1 MDKEKQIEEMEITK
15 IALSICKEKEHCI
28 NLWGEENLRCVN
40 HPYCETAQTVKALYA
55 ASYRKQSDVVSEFA
69 KRIKDIIHRDENIS
83 NSADEYLCDEIDE
96 LAAEFGAEVEE

>member
-1 MDKEKQIEEMEITK
+1 MDKEQQIEGIRQVVGAK
-15 IALSICKEKEHCI
+15 CDKHGIAKHCPERI
-28 NLWGEENLRCVN
+28 
-40 HPYCETAQTVKALYA
+40 AQGIYA
-55 ASYRKQSDVVSEFA
+55 AGYSKQSDVVKEFA